1 MSTEIAVLEAA
12 VDRLTKEKVELSA
25 RLTRAMA
32 RVDEL
37 GNMCGELRHDNGKLL
52 EHNAR
57 LRRRLGE

>member
-1 MSTEIAVLEAA
+1 MNAEILEIAL
-12 VDRLTKEKVELSA
+12 DRLTKEKAELSA

-37 GNMCGELRHDNGKLL
+37 GNLCGELRHDNNKLL